1 MILNAAVYFCA
12 GVAVLAT
19 LLMIFQKNPVKAAL
33 LMLAALLATA
43 GLYLA
48 FSAQLLAALQVIVY
62 GGAIMTLFIIALTVT
77 PQAWRDRPAP
87 GRLRRLLGLA
97 VATIILTELLKV
109 SAALR
114 QVTVSPEF
122 SETGTLA
129 LARALFG
136 RFAFQFELLSLVL
149 LAFGCAV
156 ATGLIFGF
164 MPALQASRLDPVV
177 ALAGE

>member
-1 MILNAAVYFCA
+1 MILNASIYAFA
-12 GVAVLAT
+12 ALAMLAT
-19 LLMIFQKNPVKAAL
+19 LLMIFQRSPVKAAM
-33 LMLAALLATA
+33 LMLAALLSTA

-48 FSAQLLAALQVIVY
+48 LSAQLLAALQVILY
-62 GGAIMTLFIIALTVT
+62 AGAIMILFIVAISVT

-97 VATIILTELLKV
+97 AATILLTELLKV

-149 LAFGCAV
+149 LASIVGAV
-156 ATGLIFGF
+156 ALTAKRK
-164 MPALQASRLDPVV
+164 AL
-177 ALAGE
+177 

>member
-1 MILNAAVYFCA
+1 MILNASTYFFA
-12 GVAVLAT
+12 ALAMLAT
-19 LLMIFQKNPVKAAL
+19 LLMLFQTNPVKAAM

-48 FSAQLLAALQVIVY
+48 LSAQLLAALQIILY
-62 GGAIMTLFIIALTVT
+62 AGAIMTLFIVAITVT

-97 VATIILTELLKV
+97 AATVLLTELLKV
-109 SAALR
+109 STALR
-114 QVTVSPEF
+114 QITVSPEF

-136 RFAFQFELLSLVL
+136 RFAFQFELLSLVI
-149 LAFGCAV
+149 LASIVGAV
-156 ATGLIFGF
+156 ALTSKRRTL
-164 MPALQASRLDPVV
+164 
-177 ALAGE
+177 